1 MESGRTT
8 NGIHPSTV
16 MHGKVGTTKPLAP
29 AQGAEVKTM
38 GSTAEEQ
45 KASGAKSIAQRLY
58 GTARG
63 LRGKLMHDANG

>member
-29 AQGAEVKTM
+29 AQGAETKTT
-38 GSTAEEQ
+38 GSTAEE
-45 KASGAKSIAQRLY
+45 AKGIAAKLY
-58 GTARG
+58 PGKVG
-63 LRGKLMHDANG
+63 LRGKVKDADA